1 MGPASTPKS
10 HFLAW
15 EQEYSH
21 VIWGGPRLID
31 VVRTHL
37 APASRVLD
45 AGCGNGRYLLPLSR
59 VYRTVGVDV
68 SATAVKISKSYLE
81 KSNLFSEYAVS
92 AIHHL
97 PFAEKSFDAIV
108 CFGVLQHLFEDE
120 RRAALDE
127 FRRVLVQGGLLFAE
141 VLGVED
147 MRYGGEEV
155 EPHTFL
161 RRNGIIYHYFTA
173 EEMTLLLDGFE
184 IMSVRDVKKEK
195 TFRGRS
201 YTRHRIHAVAR
212 LKDQN
217 ASPR

>member
-1 MGPASTPKS
+1 MGPTSKPKS

-21 VIWGGPRLID
+21 VIWGGPRSIY

-37 APASRVLD
+37 NLGNRVLD

-59 VYRTVGVDV
+59 MYHTVGVDV
-68 SATAVKISKSYLE
+68 SAKAIKISKSYLE
-81 KSNLFSEYAVS
+81 KGNLYAEYAVS
-92 AIHHL
+92 AIHQL

-127 FRRVLVQGGLLFAE
+127 FRRVLVLGGLLFAE

-161 RRNGIIYHYFTA
+161 RRNGIIYHYFTS
-173 EEMTLLLDGFE
+173 EELESLLDGFE
-184 IMSVRDVKKEK
+184 TEVIEDIKKEK
-195 TFRGRS
+195 TFKGKS
-201 YTRHRIHAVAR
+201 YTRHRIQSVAR
-212 LKDQN
+212 LKNQN
-217 ASPR
+217 AIPR